1 MKLLGASLL
10 CLGLMMAESKGSKAK
25 VRYSQPLP
33 TPHKP
38 LESRYPILHLY
49 PNSSLPF
56 NTPHPLQAP
65 KLILA
70 SQDPPW
76 IGQWRASGQHSP
88 SQGLGAWKGQ
98 PLSLQLAP
106 ALCPAQPSS
115 RFGPAGL
122 AGIVGLACPAC
133 AQPGPWDSLTGGA
146 ALHAD
151 HTLGILAGLT
161 GIKGP
166 NSHCHF
172 H

>member
-33 TPHKP
+33 TAHKP

-70 SQDPPW
+70 SQDPPPLPA
-76 IGQWRASGQHSP
+76 ASLDWAMEGFRPTFPLPGTGSMERPAPVLTTSTCSVP
-88 SQGLGAWKGQ
+88 STALLPVRPSRPGRYSG
-98 PLSLQLAP
+98 PSLP
-106 ALCPAQPSS
+106 CLCPA
-115 RFGPAGL
+115 GPLGL
-122 AGIVGLACPAC
+122 THRWCCPAC
-133 AQPGPWDSLTGGA
+133 
-146 ALHAD
+146 
-151 HTLGILAGLT
+151 
-161 GIKGP
+161 
-166 NSHCHF
+166 
-172 H
+172 

>member
-38 LESRYPILHLY
+38 LESRYPISHLY

-70 SQDPPW
+70 SQDPPPLPA
-76 IGQWRASGQHSP
+76 ASLDWAMEGFRP
-88 SQGLGAWKGQ
+88 TF
-98 PLSLQLAP
+98 PL
-106 ALCPAQPSS
+106 
-115 RFGPAGL
+115 
-122 AGIVGLACPAC
+122 
-133 AQPGPWDSLTGGA
+133 PGTESTETSCDKWL
-146 ALHAD
+146 
-151 HTLGILAGLT
+151 
-161 GIKGP
+161 
-166 NSHCHF
+166 
-172 H
+172 